1 MKFDKRTNWKS
12 LNSEELEREYNPSSV
27 IGGDYLPYVQE
38 YIKQSQFSKKNLN
51 SINCQYGPKPGNT
64 LDLFIP
70 KSASPKAPC
79 PLMIFIHGGYWQEL
93 TKNES
98 EFSALDFNEKY
109 INYLIN
115 NNDLGKLFL
124 FNISE
129 CVKFVYLEVSL
140 PLCFS
145 KDNPRNLHLDS
156 VKVKQISPRPFDAI
170 KFISAALT
178 NCDAITRSPSF
189 SLFSSSIMMT
199 ISPFF
204 MDDSISSV
212 ELIIFITKFFNIFS

>member
-1 MKFDKRTNWKS
+1 MVPIFNLCFEAKAIKS
-12 LNSEELEREYNPSSV
+12 FFLAIVPSSLSISTITDDGSSPASLAMSHPASV
-27 IGGDYLPYVQE
+27 CPALVSTPPFLAIIGNICPGCAKSDGLAFFLTAAWIVFALSDADIPVVTP
-38 YIKQSQFSKKNLN
+38 LRA
-51 SINCQYGPKPGNT
+51 SIET
-64 LDLFIP
+64 
-70 KSASPKAPC
+70 
-79 PLMIFIHGGYWQEL
+79 
-93 TKNES
+93 
-98 EFSALDFNEKY
+98 
-109 INYLIN
+109 
-115 NNDLGKLFL
+115 
-124 FNISE
+124 
-129 CVKFVYLEVSL
+129 VKFVSFEVSL